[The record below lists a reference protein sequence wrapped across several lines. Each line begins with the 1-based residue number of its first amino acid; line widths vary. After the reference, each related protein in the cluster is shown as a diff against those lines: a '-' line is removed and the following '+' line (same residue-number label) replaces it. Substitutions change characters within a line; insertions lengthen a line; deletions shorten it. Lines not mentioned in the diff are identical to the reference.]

1 MKIRIRPYRCRRH
14 RRQNANGPAAGDGGS
29 GNYIRPSR
37 FYVLRM
43 LAFIFVFLL
52 RIEANAAENFPA
64 QTIVIFNTAVPDSEA
79 LAKFYAEKR
88 GIAADHVIGLDCP
101 SEEEISRE
109 KYDTTVAEPLRRIF
123 EQRQWWHVHEAPDGN
138 KRVQTLGIH
147 FVALIRGM
155 PLKIRSTATPYPGD
169 NPAGGGP
176 VQGRN
181 EASVDSELST
191 LGFFTRQISGAVTNP
206 YFQGFRPIAEVT
218 AAPLLLVT
226 RLDAPE
232 SATVRQM
239 ITDAIEAEKN
249 GLWGRAFVDGS
260 HETSGGKKVGDAWV
274 RAIVDQCHKDGVPVV
289 FDDLPTMFP
298 DTFPMSDCAL
308 YYGWYAGNIAGPFN
322 QPGFKFVPGAIAAHI
337 HSYSAA
343 TLRDENS
350 GWAGPLVSRGAAAT
364 VGNVY
369 EPYLELTAH
378 LDILNDRL
386 LHGFTFAESV
396 FMSSR
401 VLSWMG
407 VALGD
412 PLYRPYLNWTQ
423 IDLKTPTKFAAGWR
437 AYHDFAIKNSKL
449 GTSDYRT
456 QARVAAARTR
466 NAAMLEDVGLM
477 EMRDGKFPTAI
488 AALEQ
493 ARGAYSKRNDIIR
506 CVLEE
511 CDAFIKSG
519 KPNRAVDLARR
530 VLRIVPESPVLTLL
544 RKIESDL
551 TPKPTPPATTPHY

>member
-1 MKIRIRPYRCRRH
+1 MKTLMLGLMLLLVIVR
-14 RRQNANGPAAGDGGS
+14 GS
-29 GNYIRPSR
+29 AYATDN
-37 FYVLRM
+37 L
-43 LAFIFVFLL
+43 
-52 RIEANAAENFPA
+52 PA
-64 QTIVIFNTAVPDSEA
+64 QTIVVFNTAFPDSEA

-88 GIAADHVIGLDCP
+88 GIADDHLVRLDCP

-109 KYDTTVAEPLRRIF
+109 QYDSTVAEPLRKIF
-123 EQRQWWHVHEAPDGN
+123 EERQWWYVHETPDEG
-138 KRVQTLGIH
+138 KRVEALRIH

-155 PLKIRSTATPYPGD
+155 PLKIRPIATPYPGD

-181 EASVDSELST
+181 EASVDSELSA
-191 LGFFTRQISGAVTNP
+191 LGFLTRQISGAVTNP

-226 RLDAPE
+226 RLDAPD

-249 GLWGRAFVDGS
+249 GLWGRAFVDGT
-260 HETSGGKKVGDAWV
+260 HETSGGREIGDAWM
-274 RAIVDQCHKDGVPVV
+274 RAIVDRCHKDGVPVV
-289 FDDLPTMFP
+289 FDDLPTIFP
-298 DTFPMSDCAL
+298 DAFPMSDCAL
-308 YYGWYAGNIAGPFN
+308 YYGWYAGNVAGPFN

-337 HSYSAA
+337 HSDSAA
-343 TLRDENS
+343 TLRDENL

-423 IDLKTPTKFAAGWR
+423 IDSKTPTKSAAEWR

-449 GTSDYRT
+449 ESSDYRT
-456 QARVAAARTR
+456 QARVVAARTR

-477 EMRDGKFPTAI
+477 EMRDGKFSTAI

-493 ARGAYSKRNDIIR
+493 ARGAYSKRDDIIR

-530 VLRIVPESPVLTLL
+530 VLRIVPESSALKLL
-544 RKIESDL
+544 RNVESDL
-551 TPKPTPPATTPHY
+551 VPKPTPY

>member
-1 MKIRIRPYRCRRH
+1 MRTRIL
-14 RRQNANGPAAGDGGS
+14 
-29 GNYIRPSR
+29 
-37 FYVLRM
+37 V
-43 LAFIFVFLL
+43 FVFGLFWS
-52 RIEANAAENFPA
+52 IHPATAENLPA
-64 QTIVIFNTAVPDSEA
+64 QTIVIFNTAVPDAEA

-88 GIAADHVIGLDCP
+88 GIADDHLVGLDCP
-101 SEEEISRE
+101 PDEQISRE
-109 KYDTTVAEPLRRIF
+109 QYDATIADPLRKIF
-123 EQRQWWHVHEAPDGN
+123 NERQWWRVHESPDGGR
-138 KRVQTLGIH
+138 RVQTLAIH
-147 FVALIRGM
+147 FIALIRGM
-155 PLKIRSTATPYPGD
+155 PLKISPAATPYPGD
-169 NPAGGGP
+169 APGTGP
-176 VQGRN
+176 IQSRN

-191 LGFFTRQISGAVTNP
+191 LGFFTKQISGAITNS
-206 YFQGFRPIAEVT
+206 YFQSFRPIEQNT

-232 SATVRQM
+232 SGTVRRM

-249 GLWGRAFVDGS
+249 GLWGRAYVDGT
-260 HETSGGKKVGDAWV
+260 HETTGGREEGEQWM
-274 RAIVDQCHKDGVPVV
+274 RAIVDQSHKEGVPVV
-289 FDDLPTMFP
+289 FDDLPTIFP
-298 DTFPMSDCAL
+298 DNYPMTDCAL
-308 YYGWYAGNIAGPFN
+308 YYGWYAGNVAGPFN
-322 QPGFKFVPGAIAAHI
+322 QPGRFVPGAVAVHI
-337 HSYSAA
+337 HSFSAT

-396 FMSSR
+396 FMASR

-423 IDLKTPTKFAAGWR
+423 IDSKTTQKSAAPWR

-449 GTSDYRT
+449 DPSDFRT
-456 QARVAAARTR
+456 QARVVGARTR
-466 NAAMLEDVGLM
+466 NAVMLEDVALM
-477 EMRDGKFPTAI
+477 ELSDGKFPTAI

-493 ARGAYSKRNDIIR
+493 ARGAYTKRDDIIR

-519 KPNRAVDLARR
+519 KPNRALDLTRR
-530 VLRIVPESPVLTLL
+530 VLRIIPESPAVQLL
-544 RKIESDL
+544 HKMESDL
-551 TPKPTPPATTPHY
+551 TPKAPVTAPSPHP

>member
-1 MKIRIRPYRCRRH
+1 
-14 RRQNANGPAAGDGGS
+14 
-29 GNYIRPSR
+29 
-37 FYVLRM
+37 M
-43 LAFIFVFLL
+43 LVFVFVFLL
-52 RIEANAAENFPA
+52 SIEAHAAENLPA
-64 QTIVIFNTAVPDSEA
+64 QTIVVFNTAVPDSEA

-88 GIAADHVIGLDCP
+88 DIAGDHVVGLDCP
-101 SEEEISRE
+101 PEEEISRE
-109 KYDTTVAEPLRRIF
+109 QYDTTVAEPLRKIF
-123 EQRQWWHVHEAPDGN
+123 EERQWWRVHETPDGG

-155 PLKIRSTATPYPGD
+155 PLKIRPIATPYLGD

-181 EASVDSELST
+181 EASVDSELSA
-191 LGFFTRQISGAVTNP
+191 LGFFTRQISGAITNP
-206 YFQGFRPIAEVT
+206 YFQGFRPIKELT

-249 GLWGRAFVDGS
+249 GLWGRAFVDGTY
-260 HETSGGKKVGDAWV
+260 ETSGGREIGDAWM

-289 FDDLPTMFP
+289 FDDLPTIFP
-298 DTFPMSDCAL
+298 DAFPMSDCAL
-308 YYGWYAGNIAGPFN
+308 YYGWYTGNIAGPFN

-423 IDLKTPTKFAAGWR
+423 IDSKTPTKSAAEWR

-449 GTSDYRT
+449 ESSDYRT
-456 QARVAAARTR
+456 QARVVAARTR

-477 EMRDGKFPTAI
+477 EMRDGKFSTAI

-493 ARGAYSKRNDIIR
+493 ARGAYSKRDDIIR

-530 VLRIVPESPVLTLL
+530 VLRIVPESSALKLL
-544 RKIESDL
+544 RNVESDL
-551 TPKPTPPATTPHY
+551 VPKPTPY

>member
-1 MKIRIRPYRCRRH
+1 MKIRIRR
-14 RRQNANGPAAGDGGS
+14 NS
-29 GNYIRPSR
+29 YIRTSR
-37 FYVLRM
+37 LRVPRM
-43 LAFIFVFLL
+43 RLLLFVFLL
-52 RIEANAAENFPA
+52 GIGAAAAENLPA
-64 QTIVIFNTAVPDSEA
+64 QTIVVFNTAVPDSEA
-79 LAKFYAEKR
+79 LARFYAEKR
-88 GIAADHVIGLDCP
+88 GIAADHLVGLDCP

-109 KYDTTVAEPLRRIF
+109 QYDTTIAEPLRKMF
-123 EQRQWWHVHEAPDGN
+123 EERQWWHIHETPDGE
-138 KRVQTLGIH
+138 KRVQTLAIH
-147 FVALIRGM
+147 FIALVRGV
-155 PLKIRSTATPYPGD
+155 PLKIRPAATPYPGD
-169 NPAGGGP
+169 TLGGGP
-176 VQGRN
+176 IQSRN
-181 EASVDSELST
+181 EASVD
-191 LGFFTRQISGAVTNP
+191 
-206 YFQGFRPIAEVT
+206 PIAELT
-218 AAPLLLVT
+218 AAPVLLVT

-232 SATVRQM
+232 TATVRRM

-249 GLWGRAFVDGS
+249 GLWGRAFVDGT
-260 HETSGGKKVGDAWV
+260 HETSGGKEVGDAWM
-274 RAIVDQCHKDGVPVV
+274 RAIIDQCHKDGVPVV
-289 FDDLPTMFP
+289 FDDSPAIFP
-298 DTFPMSDCAL
+298 DAFPMSDCAL
-308 YYGWYAGNIAGPFN
+308 YYGWYAGNVAGPFN

-343 TLRDENS
+343 TLRDANS

-396 FMSSR
+396 SMSSR

-423 IDLKTPTKFAAGWR
+423 IDSKTPPKSAAGWR

-449 GTSDYRT
+449 EPSDYRT

-466 NAAMLEDVGLM
+466 NGIMLEDIGLM
-477 EMRDGKFPTAI
+477 EMRDAKFSNAI

-493 ARGAYSKRNDIIR
+493 ARGAYSKRDDIIR

-511 CDAFIKSG
+511 CDVFRKSG
-519 KPNRAVDLARR
+519 KPSRALDLVRR
-530 VLRIVPESPVLTLL
+530 VLRIVPESPAAQLL
-544 RKIESDL
+544 HKIESDL
-551 TPKPTPPATTPHY
+551 APKSSPPAVASPY

>member
-1 MKIRIRPYRCRRH
+1 MKIRIRRCSCRRH
-14 RRQNANGPAAGDGGS
+14 RRQNAKDPAAGDRGS
-29 GNYIRPSR
+29 YIRTSR
-37 FYVLRM
+37 LRVPRM
-43 LAFIFVFLL
+43 CLLLFVFLL
-52 RIEANAAENFPA
+52 GIGAAAAENLPA
-64 QTIVIFNTAVPDSEA
+64 QTIVVFNTAVPDSEG
-79 LAKFYAEKR
+79 LARFYAEKR
-88 GIAADHVIGLDCP
+88 GIAADHLVGLDCP

-109 KYDTTVAEPLRRIF
+109 QYDTTIAEPLRKMF
-123 EQRQWWHVHEAPDGN
+123 EERQWWHIHETPDGE
-138 KRVQTLGIH
+138 KRVQTLAIH
-147 FVALIRGM
+147 FIALVRGV
-155 PLKIRSTATPYPGD
+155 PLKIRPAATPYPGD
-169 NPAGGGP
+169 TPGGGP
-176 VQGRN
+176 IQSRN

-206 YFQGFRPIAEVT
+206 YFQGFRPIAELT
-218 AAPLLLVT
+218 AAPVLLVT

-232 SATVRQM
+232 TATVRRM

-249 GLWGRAFVDGS
+249 GLWGRAFVDGT
-260 HETSGGKKVGDAWV
+260 HETSGGKEVGDAWM

-289 FDDLPTMFP
+289 FDDSPAIFP
-298 DTFPMSDCAL
+298 DAFPMSDCAL
-308 YYGWYAGNIAGPFN
+308 YYGWYAGNVAGPFN

-343 TLRDENS
+343 TLRDANS

-396 FMSSR
+396 SMSSR

-423 IDLKTPTKFAAGWR
+423 IDSKTPPKSAAGWR

-449 GTSDYRT
+449 EPSDYRT

-466 NAAMLEDVGLM
+466 NGIMLEDIGLM
-477 EMRDGKFPTAI
+477 EMRDAKFSNAI

-493 ARGAYSKRNDIIR
+493 ARGAYSKRDDIIR

-511 CDAFIKSG
+511 CDVFRKSG
-519 KPNRAVDLARR
+519 KPSRALDLVRR
-530 VLRIVPESPVLTLL
+530 VLRIVPESPAAQLL
-544 RKIESDL
+544 HKIESDL
-551 TPKPTPPATTPHY
+551 APKSSPPAAASPY

>member
-1 MKIRIRPYRCRRH
+1 
-14 RRQNANGPAAGDGGS
+14 
-29 GNYIRPSR
+29 
-37 FYVLRM
+37 M
-43 LAFIFVFLL
+43 LVFVFVFLL
-52 RIEANAAENFPA
+52 GIEAHAAENLPA
-64 QTIVIFNTAVPDSEA
+64 QTIVVFNTAVPDSEA

-88 GIAADHVIGLDCP
+88 DITGDHVVGLDCP
-101 SEEEISRE
+101 PEEEISRE
-109 KYDTTVAEPLRRIF
+109 QYDTTVAEPLRKIF
-123 EQRQWWHVHEAPDGN
+123 EERQWWRVHETPDGG

-155 PLKIRSTATPYPGD
+155 PLKIRPIATPYLGD
-169 NPAGGGP
+169 DPAGGGP

-181 EASVDSELST
+181 EASVDSELSA
-191 LGFFTRQISGAVTNP
+191 LGFFTRQISGAITNP
-206 YFQGFRPIAEVT
+206 YFQGFRPIKELT

-249 GLWGRAFVDGS
+249 GLWGRAFVDGTY
-260 HETSGGKKVGDAWV
+260 ETGGGREIGDAWM

-289 FDDLPTMFP
+289 FDDLPTIFP
-298 DTFPMSDCAL
+298 DAFPMSDCAL
-308 YYGWYAGNIAGPFN
+308 YYGWYTGNIAGPFN

-423 IDLKTPTKFAAGWR
+423 IDSKTPTKSAAGWR

-449 GTSDYRT
+449 ESSDYRT
-456 QARVAAARTR
+456 QARVAAARAR

-477 EMRDGKFPTAI
+477 EMRDGKFSTAI

-493 ARGAYSKRNDIIR
+493 ARGAYSKRDDIIR

-530 VLRIVPESPVLTLL
+530 VLRIVPESPALKLL
-544 RKIESDL
+544 HKVESDL
-551 TPKPTPPATTPHY
+551 VPKPTPY

>member
-1 MKIRIRPYRCRRH
+1 MKIRSRPCSCRRH
-14 RRQNANGPAAGDGGS
+14 WRQNARGPAAGDGGS
-29 GNYIRPSR
+29 YRRSFRFGVPRILVVLFVSLLGNDR
-37 FYVLRM
+37 
-43 LAFIFVFLL
+43 A
-52 RIEANAAENFPA
+52 AAENLPA
-64 QTIVIFNTAVPDSEA
+64 QTIVVFNIAVPDSGA
-79 LAKFYAEKR
+79 LAKFYGAKR
-88 GIAADHVIGLDCP
+88 GIADDHLVGLDCP
-101 SEEEISRE
+101 PQEEISRE
-109 KYDTTVAEPLRRIF
+109 EYDATIAEPLRKIF
-123 EQRQWWHVHEAPDGN
+123 EERQWWHVHEAPDGE

-155 PLKIRSTATPYPGD
+155 PLKIRPVATPYPGD

-181 EASVDSELST
+181 EASVDSELSA
-191 LGFFTRQISGAVTNP
+191 LGFLTRQISGAVTNP

-226 RLDAPE
+226 RLDAPD
-232 SATVRQM
+232 SAKVRQM
-239 ITDAIEAEKN
+239 ITGTNEGEKN
-249 GLWGRAFVDGS
+249 GLWGRGFVEGT
-260 HETSGGKKVGDAWV
+260 HETSGGKEIGDAWM
-274 RAIVDQCHKDGVPVV
+274 RAIVDRCHKDGVPVV
-289 FDDLPTMFP
+289 FDDLPTIFP
-298 DTFPMSDCAL
+298 DAFPMSDCAL
-308 YYGWYAGNIAGPFN
+308 YYGWYAGNVAGPFN
-322 QPGFKFVPGAIAAHI
+322 QPGFKFMPGAIAAHI

-396 FMSSR
+396 YMSSR
-401 VLSWMG
+401 GLSWMG

-423 IDLKTPTKFAAGWR
+423 IDSKTPPKSAAPWR
-437 AYHDFAIKNSKL
+437 AYHDFAIKNNKL
-449 GTSDYRT
+449 ESSDSRT
-456 QARVAAARTR
+456 QARVVAARAR

-477 EMRDGKFPTAI
+477 EMRDGKFSTAI

-493 ARGAYSKRNDIIR
+493 ARGAYSKRDDIIR

-530 VLRIVPESPVLTLL
+530 VLHIVPESSALKLL
-544 RKIESDL
+544 HNVESDL
-551 TPKPTPPATTPHY
+551 VPKATPY

>member
-1 MKIRIRPYRCRRH
+1 MKIRIHRCSCRRH
-14 RRQNANGPAAGDGGS
+14 RRQNAKDPAAGDGGS
-29 GNYIRPSR
+29 YNRSSR
-37 FYVLRM
+37 FHVSRIAAFLFVL
-43 LAFIFVFLL
+43 LL
-52 RIEANAAENFPA
+52 GIDADAAENLPA
-64 QTIVIFNTAVPDSEA
+64 ETIVVFNTVVPDSEA

-88 GIAADHVIGLDCP
+88 GIADDHLVALDCP
-101 SEEEISRE
+101 PEEEISRE
-109 KYDTTVAEPLRRIF
+109 QYDTTVAEPLRKIF
-123 EQRQWWHVHEAPDGN
+123 EERQWWQVHEVPDGG

-155 PLKIRSTATPYPGD
+155 PLKIRPTATPYPGD

-191 LGFFTRQISGAVTNP
+191 LGFFTRQISGAITNP
-206 YFQGFRPIAEVT
+206 YFQGFRPIKELTV
-218 AAPLLLVT
+218 APLLLVA

-232 SATVRQM
+232 STTVRRM
-239 ITDAIEAEKN
+239 ITDAIETEKN
-249 GLWGRAFVDGS
+249 GLWGRAFVDGA
-260 HETSGGKKVGDAWV
+260 HETSGGKEVGDAWM

-289 FDDLPTMFP
+289 FDDLPTVFP
-298 DTFPMSDCAL
+298 DAFPMSDCAL

-322 QPGFKFVPGAIAAHI
+322 QPGFKFMPGAIAAHI

-423 IDLKTPTKFAAGWR
+423 IDSKTPPKSAAGWR
-437 AYHDFAIKNSKL
+437 AYHDFAIKNNKL
-449 GTSDYRT
+449 EPSDYRT
-456 QARVAAARTR
+456 QARIAAARTR

-477 EMRDGKFPTAI
+477 EMRDGKFSTAI

-493 ARGAYSKRNDIIR
+493 ARGAYSKRDDIIR

-511 CDAFIKSG
+511 CDAFVKSG
-519 KPNRAVDLARR
+519 KPNRALDLARR
-530 VLRIVPESPVLTLL
+530 VLRIVPDTPASKLL

-551 TPKPTPPATTPHY
+551 ALKAPTPAPTSHY

>member
-1 MKIRIRPYRCRRH
+1 MKIRIRRCSCRRL
-14 RRQNANGPAAGDGGS
+14 RRQNAQGLAAGDGGS
-29 GNYIRPSR
+29 YTRRSR
-37 FYVLRM
+37 FYLPWILV
-43 LAFIFVFLL
+43 FVFVFLCG
-52 RIEANAAENFPA
+52 IHATAAENLPA

-88 GIAADHVIGLDCP
+88 GIAADHLVGLDCP

-109 KYDTTVAEPLRRIF
+109 QYDTTIAEPLRKMF
-123 EQRQWWHVHEAPDGN
+123 EERQWWHIHETPDGE
-138 KRVQTLGIH
+138 KRVQTLAIH
-147 FVALIRGM
+147 FIALVRGM
-155 PLKIRSTATPYPGD
+155 PLKIRPVATPYPGD
-169 NPAGGGP
+169 TPGGGP
-176 VQGRN
+176 IQSRN
-181 EASVDSELST
+181 EASIDSELGT
-191 LGFFTRQISGAVTNP
+191 LGFFTKQISGAVTNP
-206 YFQGFRPIAEVT
+206 YFQGFRSIAELT
-218 AAPLLLVT
+218 AAPVLLVT

-232 SATVRQM
+232 TATVRRM

-249 GLWGRAFVDGS
+249 GLWGRAFVDGT
-260 HETSGGKKVGDAWV
+260 HETSGGKEVGDAWM

-289 FDDLPTMFP
+289 FDDSPAIFP
-298 DTFPMSDCAL
+298 DAFPMSDCAL
-308 YYGWYAGNIAGPFN
+308 YYGWYAGNVAGPFN

-343 TLRDENS
+343 TLRDANS

-396 FMSSR
+396 SMSSR

-423 IDLKTPTKFAAGWR
+423 IDSKTPPKSAAGWR

-449 GTSDYRT
+449 EPSDYRT

-466 NAAMLEDVGLM
+466 NGIMLEDIGLM
-477 EMRDGKFPTAI
+477 EMRDAKFSNAI
-488 AALEQ
+488 ATLEQ
-493 ARGAYSKRNDIIR
+493 ARGVYSKRDDIIR

-511 CDAFIKSG
+511 CDVFIKSG
-519 KPNRAVDLARR
+519 KPSRALDLVRR
-530 VLRIVPESPVLTLL
+530 VLRIVPESPAAQLL
-544 RKIESDL
+544 HKIESDL
-551 TPKPTPPATTPHY
+551 APKPSPPTPKSPY

>member
-1 MKIRIRPYRCRRH
+1 MK
-14 RRQNANGPAAGDGGS
+14 RQFRGAQAASPRSPNQMLMFAVALVFAVTPAH
-29 GNYIRPSR
+29 
-37 FYVLRM
+37 
-43 LAFIFVFLL
+43 
-52 RIEANAAENFPA
+52 AAENLPA
-64 QTIVIFNTAVPDSEA
+64 QTIVVFNIAVPDSEA

-88 GIAADHVIGLDCP
+88 GIAADHLVGLDCP

-109 KYDTTVAEPLRRIF
+109 QYDTTIAEPLRKMF
-123 EQRQWWHVHEAPDGN
+123 EERQWWHIHETPDGE
-138 KRVQTLGIH
+138 KRVQTLAIH
-147 FVALIRGM
+147 FIALVRGM
-155 PLKIRSTATPYPGD
+155 PLKIRPAATPYSGD
-169 NPAGGGP
+169 TPGGGP
-176 VQGRN
+176 IQSRN
-181 EASVDSELST
+181 EASVDSELGT

-206 YFQGFRPIAEVT
+206 YFQGFRPIAELT
-218 AAPLLLVT
+218 AAPVLLVT

-232 SATVRQM
+232 SATVRRM

-249 GLWGRAFVDGS
+249 GLWGRAFVDGT
-260 HETSGGKKVGDAWV
+260 HETSGGKEVGDAWM
-274 RAIVDQCHKDGVPVV
+274 RAIVDQSHKEGVPVV
-289 FDDLPTMFP
+289 FDDSPAIFP
-298 DTFPMSDCAL
+298 DAFPMSDCAL
-308 YYGWYAGNIAGPFN
+308 YYGWYAGNIAGPFS

-423 IDLKTPTKFAAGWR
+423 IDSKTPPKVAGWR

-449 GTSDYRT
+449 EPSDYRT
-456 QARVAAARTR
+456 QARVVAARTR

-477 EMRDGKFPTAI
+477 EMRDGKFSTAI

-493 ARGAYSKRNDIIR
+493 ARGAYSKRDDIIR

-519 KPNRAVDLARR
+519 KPNRALDLARR
-530 VLRIVPESPVLTLL
+530 VLRIVPESPALHKV
-544 RKIESDL
+544 ESDL
-551 TPKPTPPATTPHY
+551 APKPTPY

>member
-1 MKIRIRPYRCRRH
+1 MKISIRRCSCRRH
-14 RRQNANGPAAGDGGS
+14 RRQNAKDSAASDGGS
-29 GNYIRPSR
+29 YNRPSR
-37 FYVLRM
+37 LYVPRI
-43 LAFIFVFLL
+43 LAFVFVFLL
-52 RIEANAAENFPA
+52 RIDAHAAENLPA
-64 QTIVIFNTAVPDSEA
+64 QTIVVFNTAVPDSEA
-79 LAKFYAEKR
+79 LAKFYADKR
-88 GIAADHVIGLDCP
+88 AIADDHLVGLDCP
-101 SEEEISRE
+101 SGEEISRE
-109 KYDTTVAEPLRRIF
+109 QYDTTVAEPLRKTF
-123 EQRQWWHVHEAPDGN
+123 EERQWWHVHETPDGD

-155 PLKIRSTATPYPGD
+155 PLKIRPTATPYPGD
-169 NPAGGGP
+169 SPAGGGP

-206 YFQGFRPIAEVT
+206 YFQGFRPIGQVT
-218 AAPLLLVT
+218 AAPILLVT

-249 GLWGRAFVDGS
+249 GLWGRAFVDG
-260 HETSGGKKVGDAWV
+260 
-274 RAIVDQCHKDGVPVV
+274 DGVPVL
-289 FDDLPTMFP
+289 FDDSPAIFS
-298 DTFPMSDCAL
+298 DAFPMSDCAL
-308 YYGWYAGNIAGPFN
+308 YYGWYAGSVAGPFN

-337 HSYSAA
+337 HSYSAT
-343 TLRDENS
+343 TLRDKNS

-423 IDLKTPTKFAAGWR
+423 IDSKNPPKFAAGWR

-449 GTSDYRT
+449 EPSDYRT
-456 QARVAAARTR
+456 QARVVAARTR
-466 NAAMLEDVGLM
+466 NAAMLEDIGLM
-477 EMRDGKFPTAI
+477 EMRDVKFSTAI
-488 AALEQ
+488 ATLEQ
-493 ARGAYSKRNDIIR
+493 ARGAYSKRDDIIR

-519 KPNRAVDLARR
+519 KPNRALDLARK
-530 VLRIVPESPVLTLL
+530 VLRILPESPALKLL
-544 RKIESDL
+544 YKVESDL
-551 TPKPTPPATTPHY
+551 APKPAPPDATPHY

>member
-1 MKIRIRPYRCRRH
+1 MKIIIRRCSCRRH
-14 RRQNANGPAAGDGGS
+14 GRRNAKGPATGDGGS
-29 GNYIRPSR
+29 YTRPSR
-37 FYVLRM
+37 FCAPTILV
-43 LAFIFVFLL
+43 FIFVFRLG
-52 RIEANAAENFPA
+52 IDATAAENLPA
-64 QTIVIFNTAVPDSEA
+64 QTIVIFNTLVPDSEA

-88 GIAADHVIGLDCP
+88 GIADDHLVGLDCP

-109 KYDTTVAEPLRRIF
+109 QYDSTVAEPLRKIF
-123 EQRQWWHVHEAPDGN
+123 EERQWWHVHETPDGG

-155 PLKIRSTATPYPGD
+155 PLKIRPIATPYPGD

-181 EASVDSELST
+181 EASVDSELSA
-191 LGFFTRQISGAVTNP
+191 LGFFTRQISGAITNP
-206 YFQGFRPIAEVT
+206 YFQGFRPIKELT

-232 SATVRQM
+232 SATVRRM
-239 ITDAIEAEKN
+239 ITDAIEAEKG
-249 GLWGRAFVDGS
+249 GLWGRAFVDDTR
-260 HETSGGKKVGDAWV
+260 EISGGRETGNAWM

-289 FDDLPTMFP
+289 FDDLPTIFP
-298 DTFPMSDCAL
+298 DAFPMSDCAL
-308 YYGWYAGNIAGPFN
+308 YYGWYAGNVAGPFN

-378 LDILNDRL
+378 LDILNDRV

-423 IDLKTPTKFAAGWR
+423 IDSKTPTKSAAGWR

-449 GTSDYRT
+449 ESSDYRT

-477 EMRDGKFPTAI
+477 EMRDGKFSTAI

-493 ARGAYSKRNDIIR
+493 ARGAYSKRDDIIR

-530 VLRIVPESPVLTLL
+530 VLRIVPESPAVQLL
-544 RKIESDL
+544 HKIESNL
-551 TPKPTPPATTPHY
+551 TPKPTPY

>member
-1 MKIRIRPYRCRRH
+1 MKTGIRRCSCRRH
-14 RRQNANGPAAGDGGS
+14 RRQDLWHSAASDGGS
-29 GNYIRPSR
+29 YIRPSR
-37 FYVLRM
+37 LYFPRILV
-43 LAFIFVFLL
+43 FVFVFLL
-52 RIEANAAENFPA
+52 GIDLHATDNLPA
-64 QTIVIFNTAVPDSEA
+64 QTIVIFNTAFPDSEA

-88 GIAADHVIGLDCP
+88 GIADDHLVGLDCP

-109 KYDTTVAEPLRRIF
+109 QYDSAVAEPLRKIF
-123 EQRQWWHVHEAPDGN
+123 EERQWWYVHETPDGG
-138 KRVQTLGIH
+138 KRVEALRIH

-155 PLKIRSTATPYPGD
+155 PLKIRPIATPYPGD

-181 EASVDSELST
+181 EASVDSELSA
-191 LGFFTRQISGAVTNP
+191 LGFLTRQISGAVTNP

-260 HETSGGKKVGDAWV
+260 HETSGGKEVGDAWM
-274 RAIVDQCHKDGVPVV
+274 RAIVDQCHKDGVPVL
-289 FDDLPTMFP
+289 FDDSPTIFP
-298 DTFPMSDCAL
+298 DAFPMSDCAL
-308 YYGWYAGNIAGPFN
+308 YYGWYTGNIAGPFN

-337 HSYSAA
+337 HSDSAA
-343 TLRDENS
+343 TLRDES
-350 GWAGPLVSRGAAAT
+350 LGWAGPLVSRGADAT

-423 IDLKTPTKFAAGWR
+423 IDSKTPTKSAAEWR

-449 GTSDYRT
+449 ESSDYRT
-456 QARVAAARTR
+456 QARVVAARTR

-477 EMRDGKFPTAI
+477 ELCDGKFSTAI

-493 ARGAYSKRNDIIR
+493 ARGAYSKRDDIIR

-530 VLRIVPESPVLTLL
+530 VLRIVPESSALKLL
-544 RKIESDL
+544 HNVESDL
-551 TPKPTPPATTPHY
+551 VPKPTPY

>member
-1 MKIRIRPYRCRRH
+1 VVVD
-14 RRQNANGPAAGDGGS
+14 AAVTGGS
-29 GNYIRPSR
+29 YIRLSR
-37 FYVLRM
+37 LYLPRM
-43 LAFIFVFLL
+43 LVFVFVFLL
-52 RIEANAAENFPA
+52 GIDAHAAENLPA
-64 QTIVIFNTAVPDSEA
+64 QTIVVFNTAVPDSEA

-88 GIAADHVIGLDCP
+88 GIADDHLVGLDCP

-109 KYDTTVAEPLRRIF
+109 QYDTTIAEPLRKIF
-123 EQRQWWHVHEAPDGN
+123 EERQWWHVHETPDGD

-155 PLKIRSTATPYPGD
+155 PLKIRPTATPYPGD

-206 YFQGFRPIAEVT
+206 YFQGFRPIGQVT

-260 HETSGGKKVGDAWV
+260 HETSGGKEVGDAWM

-289 FDDLPTMFP
+289 FDDSPAIFP
-298 DTFPMSDCAL
+298 DAFPMSDCAL
-308 YYGWYAGNIAGPFN
+308 YYGWYAGSVAGPFN

-337 HSYSAA
+337 HSYSAT
-343 TLRDENS
+343 TLRDKNS

-423 IDLKTPTKFAAGWR
+423 IDSKNPPKFAVGWR

-449 GTSDYRT
+449 ESSDYRT
-456 QARVAAARTR
+456 QARVAAARSR
-466 NAAMLEDVGLM
+466 NAAMLEDIGLM
-477 EMRDGKFPTAI
+477 EMRDGKFSTAI
-488 AALEQ
+488 ATLEQ
-493 ARGAYSKRNDIIR
+493 ARGAYSKRDDIIR
-506 CVLEE
+506 CILEE
-511 CDAFIKSG
+511 CDAFIESG
-519 KPNRAVDLARR
+519 KPNRALDLARR
-530 VLRIVPESPVLTLL
+530 VLRILPESPALKLL
-544 RKIESDL
+544 HKVESDL
-551 TPKPTPPATTPHY
+551 APKPAPPDATPHY